1 MNTLS
6 KDIRDQ
12 FDLLWK
18 RIDWFTIEPGREGDI
33 RTFRKWCEFFSFY
46 VCRHAEYAETYMFSI
61 EDSMGSQVFSRSFE
75 IKGDGEAADLE
86 AKKIADTYIQEFMKA
101 AVLAWMGFEL
111 TPTRPA
117 DEIRMIQISADDGG
131 LIGVGE
137 DGNVYIFLKSGWF
150 PLPMKKLTEEDAEK
164 DLAAAGLRGVILKK

>member
-12 FDLLWK
+12 FNLLWK
-18 RIDWFTIEPGREGDI
+18 SESWFTIKPGREGDI

-46 VCRHAEYAETYMFSI
+46 VCQHMEYAETYVFSI
-61 EDSMGSQVFSRSFE
+61 EDSTGSQAFARSFE
-75 IKGDGEAADLE
+75 VKGDGEAADLA

-117 DEIRMIQISADDGG
+117 DEIRMAQISANEDG
-131 LIGVGE
+131 LFGVGE
-137 DGNVYIFLKSGWF
+137 DGNIYGFIKSGWF
-150 PLPMKKLTEEDAEK
+150 PLPMKKLTSEEAEQ
-164 DLAAAGLRGVILKK
+164 DLIGTGLEGVLLKK